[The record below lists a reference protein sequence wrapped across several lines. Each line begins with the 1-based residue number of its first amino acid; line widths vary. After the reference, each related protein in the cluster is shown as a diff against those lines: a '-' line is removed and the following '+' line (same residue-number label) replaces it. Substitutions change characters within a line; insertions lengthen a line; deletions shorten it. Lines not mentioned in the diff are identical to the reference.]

1 VQVVDSSVIIRAVT
15 TVDISEREQLQD
27 LIADSPIAI
36 AHVLAEAFATLTRL
50 PQPFRLSPLDC
61 HAFLTIAF
69 HAQPMSLSPAGYLR
83 ILEFLAERDLVG
95 GASYDCLIAE
105 TARENNAVL
114 VSLDHRAAVR
124 YSMLGVEHRL
134 V

>member
-1 VQVVDSSVIIRAVT
+1 VQVVDSSVIVRAIT
-15 TVDISEREQLQD
+15 TVDVSEREQLQD

-36 AHVLAEAFATLTRL
+36 AHVLAESYATLTRL

-61 HAFLTIAF
+61 HAFLTSAF
-69 HAQPMSLSPAGYLR
+69 HAQPMSLSPGGYLR
-83 ILEFLAERDLVG
+83 ILELLAERGLAG
-95 GASYDCLIAE
+95 GATYDCLIAE

-124 YSMLGVEHRL
+124 YSMIGVEHRL
-134 V
+134 L